1 MAEKRRFQWWG
12 FTPQLFLILVLPLT
26 ILVLAVAFGSQ
37 MLHHDAMRSLVGDR
51 DLRTV
56 QAAANSLEQEIAHR
70 TSTIK
75 MLSNAVGFRS
85 NLENLA
91 SDQEEI
97 TASFDSGIALYSTSG
112 QLITASNPANLWQN
126 VESRMPSFIPSILSN
141 PNEPIFSLP
150 ISVPNENKTIILVGT
165 KADNQDIL
173 VGAFNPALLIQDTL
187 ASFVGTGQ
195 MTAIVVARN
204 SGGNGFDIVY
214 RAGPSKSDEELK
226 THPGI
231 LESLNGESGINYY
244 QSSGGEHVVA
254 FNPIKTLGWGL
265 ILEEAWEDIASPYL
279 NSTQAAPLAVVPVF
293 LLALVALWFG
303 ARRIVQP
310 LKTLEKQASALAQ
323 GDFAAI
329 QKPVGGIDEIRN
341 LQSELI
347 EMAEKLD
354 EAQKSLHSYIGSI
367 TAGVENERRSLARE
381 LHDDTIQA
389 LIALNQR
396 IQLVSMK
403 TPPAQKEDLK
413 ELQALTSQAMQNL
426 RRMVRGMRPIYLE
439 ELGLVASLEM
449 LSRETSQQVNLPIS
463 YKSSG
468 MERRLDPQAEMAIY
482 RMVQE
487 SLNNVIHHS
496 EATQAWVEMVFSPDS
511 ISVSIRDNGKGFNV
525 PSTPAEFARNGHFG
539 LLGLYERAELLRAS
553 FKITSAL
560 KGGTTILIRLPENKV
575 NAPDLKNGV

>member
-1 MAEKRRFQWWG
+1 MADKRRFQWWG

-26 ILVLAVAFGSQ
+26 VLVLAVAFGSQ

-75 MLSNAVGFRS
+75 MLANAVGNRTG
-85 NLENLA
+85 LDALA

-97 TASFDSGIALYSTSG
+97 SASFDSGIALFSPSG
-112 QLITASNPANLWQN
+112 QVITVSGPANFWPN
-126 VESRMPSFIPSILSN
+126 VNI
-141 PNEPIFSLP
+141 SLP
-150 ISVPNENKTIILVGT
+150 GYLASVAANPKEPVYSLPLPVPNENKTIILVGT
-165 KADNQDIL
+165 ATENHNIL
-173 VGAFNPALLIQDTL
+173 IGAFTPALLIQDTL
-187 ASFVGTGQ
+187 SSFVGTGQ
-195 MTAIVVARN
+195 LTAIVVGKNAAG
-204 SGGNGFDIVY
+204 SGFEVLY
-214 RAGPSKSDEELK
+214 RAGPEKPDEQLN

-231 LESLNGESGINYY
+231 QESLNGESGINYY

-254 FNPIKTLGWGL
+254 FNPIRPIGWGL
-265 ILEEAWEDIASPYL
+265 VIEEAWEDIASPYL
-279 NSTQAAPLAVVPVF
+279 NSTQAAPLAIVPVF

-310 LKTLEKQASALAQ
+310 LRTLEKQASALAQ
-323 GDFAAI
+323 GDFEAI

-341 LQSELI
+341 LQAELI
-347 EMAEKLD
+347 DMAEKLD
-354 EAQKSLHSYIGSI
+354 EAQESLHSYIGSI

-396 IQLVSMK
+396 IQLASMK
-403 TPPAQKEDLK
+403 PQPAQKDDLL
-413 ELQALTSQAMQNL
+413 ELQNLTTQAMQNL
-426 RRMVRGMRPIYLE
+426 RRMVRGLRPIYLE

-449 LSRETSQQVNLPIS
+449 LTRETSQQVNLPVS
-463 YKSSG
+463 YKVSG
-468 MERRLDPQAEMAIY
+468 LERRLDPQVEMALY

-496 EATQAWVEMVFSPDS
+496 EAAEAWVEIIYSPETLS
-511 ISVSIRDNGKGFNV
+511 ITIRDNGKGFKV
-525 PSTPAEFARNGHFG
+525 PVTPAEFAKKGHFG
-539 LLGLYERAELLRAS
+539 LLGLHERAELLGATLDIIS
-553 FKITSAL
+553 TLHQGTLISIHL
-560 KGGTTILIRLPENKV
+560 KETGTNHESK
-575 NAPDLKNGV
+575 

>member
-1 MAEKRRFQWWG
+1 LADKRRFQWWG
-12 FTPQLFLILVLPLT
+12 FTPQLFLILVLPLA

-37 MLHHDAMRSLVGDR
+37 LLHHDAMRSLVGDR

-75 MLSNAVGFRS
+75 MLANAVGSRT
-85 NLENLA
+85 NLNALS

-97 TASFDSGIALYSTSG
+97 SASFDSGIALFSASG
-112 QLITASNPANLWQN
+112 QLMIVSKPANFWQN
-126 VESRMPSFIPSILSN
+126 LN
-141 PNEPIFSLP
+141 LSLP
-150 ISVPNENKTIILVGT
+150 GYLASVAANSKEPVYSLPLPVPNENKTIILVGT
-165 KADNQDIL
+165 VTENQNIL
-173 VGAFNPALLIQDTL
+173 IGAFTPAVLIQETL
-187 ASFVGTGQ
+187 SSFVGTGQ
-195 MTAIVVARN
+195 LTAIVVGKNAAG
-204 SGGNGFDIVY
+204 SGFETLY
-214 RAGPSKSDEELK
+214 RAGPEKPDGQLN

-231 LESLNGESGINYY
+231 QESLNGESGINYY

-254 FNPIKTLGWGL
+254 FNPIRPIGWGL
-265 ILEEAWEDIASPYL
+265 VIEEAWEDIASPYL
-279 NSTQAAPLAVVPVF
+279 NSTQAAPLAIVPVF

-310 LKTLEKQASALAQ
+310 LRTLEKQASELAQ

-341 LQSELI
+341 LQAELMD
-347 EMAEKLD
+347 MAEKLN
-354 EAQKSLHSYIGSI
+354 EAQRSLHSYIGSI

-396 IQLVSMK
+396 IQLASMK
-403 TPPAQKEDLK
+403 PQPAQKDDLL
-413 ELQALTSQAMQNL
+413 ELQNLTTQAMQNL
-426 RRMVRGMRPIYLE
+426 RRMVRGLRPIYLE

-449 LSRETSQQVNLPIS
+449 LTRETSQQVNLPVS
-463 YKSSG
+463 YKVSG
-468 MERRLDPQAEMAIY
+468 LERRLDPQVEMALY

-496 EATQAWVEMVFSPDS
+496 EAAQAWVEMIFSPENLS
-511 ISVSIRDNGKGFNV
+511 ISIRDNGKGFTV
-525 PSTPAEFARNGHFG
+525 PVTPAEFAKKGHFG
-539 LLGLYERAELLRAS
+539 LLGLQERAELIGATL
-553 FKITSAL
+553 KITSTL
-560 KGGTTILIRLPENKV
+560 RQGTLISIHLS
-575 NAPDLKNGV
+575 

>member
-1 MAEKRRFQWWG
+1 MTKKRRFQWWG

-56 QAAANSLEQEIAHR
+56 QAAANSLEQEISHR

-75 MLSNAVGFRS
+75 MLANALGAGS
-85 NLENLA
+85 NLDTLA

-97 TASFDSGIALYSTSG
+97 SASFDSGIALFSPSNQLVIASST
-112 QLITASNPANLWQN
+112 ANFWQN
-126 VESRMPSFIPSILSN
+126 VNTSLPGYIASIATN
-141 PNEPIFSLP
+141 PNEPVYSLPLP
-150 ISVPNENKTIILVGT
+150 ISNEKRTIILIGT
-165 KADNQDIL
+165 VTENKNIL
-173 VGAFNPALLIQDTL
+173 VGAFTPALLIQDTL
-187 ASFVGTGQ
+187 SSFVGTGQ
-195 MTAIVVARN
+195 LTAIVVARATA
-204 SGGNGFDIVY
+204 STDFETLY
-214 RAGPSKSDEELK
+214 HAGPEKPDEQLS

-231 LESLNGESGINYY
+231 QESLNGESGINYY

-254 FNPIKTLGWGL
+254 FNPIRPIGWGL
-265 ILEEAWEDIASPYL
+265 VIEEAWEDIASPYL
-279 NSTQAAPLAVVPVF
+279 ISTQAAPLAIVPVF

-310 LKTLEKQASALAQ
+310 LRTLEKQAAELAE

-329 QKPVGGIDEIRN
+329 RKPVGGIEEIRN
-341 LQSELI
+341 LQAELMD
-347 EMAEKLD
+347 MAEKLD
-354 EAQKSLHSYIGSI
+354 EAQQSLHSYIGSI

-403 TPPAQKEDLK
+403 TQPAQKEDLK
-413 ELQALTSQAMQNL
+413 ELQALTAQAMQNL

-449 LSRETSQQVNLPIS
+449 LTRETSDQANFPIS

-468 MERRLDPQAEMAIY
+468 LERRLDPQAEMALY

-487 SLNNVIHHS
+487 SLNNVVHHS
-496 EATQAWVEMVFSPDS
+496 EATQAWVEMSFSPENL
-511 ISVSIRDNGKGFNV
+511 SVSIRDNGKGFTV
-525 PSTPAEFARNGHFG
+525 PATPAEFAKKGHFG
-539 LLGLYERAELLRAS
+539 LLGLYERAELLGAS
-553 FKITSAL
+553 LKITSTLHKGTLITIYL
-560 KGGTTILIRLPENKV
+560 KEIGPAHEPE
-575 NAPDLKNGV
+575 